1 MLHFN
6 AEKAIV
12 AKKGDLYGYVTV
24 WYHHEGIAKILSLN
38 SLQKKYKVTYDSSA
52 DSSANT
58 GFILHK
64 AKVTNC
70 VFTPLMRAILL
81 WC

>member
-1 MLHFN
+1 MLHCN

-12 AKKGDLYGYVTV
+12 TKKGDLNGYATV
-24 WYHHEGIAKILSLN
+24 WYHPEGIAKILSLN
-38 SLQKKYKVTYDSSA
+38 SLKKYKVTYVSSA

-64 AKVTNC
+64 AKVTNY
-70 VFTPLMRAILL
+70 VFTPLKNAIYL
-81 WC
+81 